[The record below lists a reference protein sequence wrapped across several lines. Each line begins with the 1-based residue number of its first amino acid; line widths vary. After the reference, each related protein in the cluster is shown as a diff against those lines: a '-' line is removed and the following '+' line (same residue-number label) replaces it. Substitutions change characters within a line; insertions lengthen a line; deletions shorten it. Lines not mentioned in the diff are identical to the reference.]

1 MAASIPISDN
11 LSDKR
16 WLQGPVADVVLGG
29 GLLYVPVLLVLL
41 VGGPGVREAM
51 PFFAVP
57 LLLLLFSAPHIGATL
72 VRVYER
78 PADRQAYSLFAFWA
92 TALIAIL
99 CVASFFVQGVGSV
112 FITIYLTIVP
122 WHFTGQNY
130 GVALVLLKRQ
140 GIEVTPDTK
149 RYVYAAF
156 VLPFALFLLA
166 LHGSQPTSVEYA
178 PLNTSGTHFEF
189 LSLGIPGAIQGP
201 AVILGIL
208 AYLWVLGECVL
219 RLRGLGSARQLLPG
233 AGVFFSQALWFAA
246 PVIAAVL
253 LDPEDLGPFSQSYA
267 AFTFTWISVMHGAQY
282 LWITN
287 YFVKKERPESTTP
300 RFLLRSMLMGTAIYG
315 IPVLILAP
323 ALSGRIAFGG
333 LELMLAAGLNI
344 HHIVLDSA
352 IWKLRNAR
360 IAKIL
365 LRGGDADGGEIA
377 APGVPWVRI
386 GVLAS
391 GCIGAAFML
400 LGPAEREFGIRR
412 AGERGDVARMQTAS
426 RRMAWMGRDDATLHA
441 DIGFRLGQAGD
452 VDGALREFERSNA
465 LEPNVV
471 SWLNIGAL
479 QEGAGRVDAAL
490 AAYEQALA
498 LDPDDVSALHYAGR
512 AFLKAGRPERARP
525 LLERA
530 VVLAP
535 ERADLREMLAEATP
549 G

>member
-1 MAASIPISDN
+1 MAASITTSDN
-11 LSDKR
+11 R
-16 WLQGPVADVVLGG
+16 WLQGPISDVVLGG

-41 VGGPGVREAM
+41 VGGPAVREAM

-57 LLLLLFSAPHIGATL
+57 LLLLMFSAPHIGATL

-78 PADRQAYSLFAFWA
+78 PEDRRAYSLFAFWA
-92 TALIAIL
+92 TAAIAVF

-112 FITIYLTIVP
+112 FITIYLTVVP

-140 GIEVTPDTK
+140 GIEVTPETK

-166 LHGSQPTSVEYA
+166 LHGSEPTSVEYA
-178 PLNTSGTHFEF
+178 PLNTSGTRFEF
-189 LSLGIPGAIQGP
+189 LSLGIPGVIQGP
-201 AVILGIL
+201 AVILCIL
-208 AYLWVLGECVL
+208 AYLWVLGECAL
-219 RLRGLGSARQLLPG
+219 RLRGLGSAKQLLPG

-246 PVIAAVL
+246 PVVAAVL
-253 LDPEDLGPFSQSYA
+253 LDPEDLGPFSQRYA

-287 YFVKKERPESTTP
+287 YFVKKERPETTAP

-333 LELMLAAGLNI
+333 LELMLAAALNI

-365 LRGGDADGGEIA
+365 LRGSGEAQVGVA
-377 APGVPWVRI
+377 APGFPWVRAL
-386 GVLAS
+386 VLTS

-400 LGPAEREFGIRR
+400 LGPAEREFGVRR
-412 AGERGDVARMQTAS
+412 AGERGDVARMQTAA
-426 RRMAWMGRDDATLHA
+426 RRMHWMGRDDAKLHS

-452 VDGALREFERSNA
+452 VDGAFIEFERSNA
-465 LEPNVV
+465 IEPNVV
-471 SWLNIGAL
+471 AWTNIGAL
-479 QEGAGRVDAAL
+479 HEREGRFDGAL
-490 AAYEQALA
+490 SSYEQALA
-498 LDPDDVSALHYAGR
+498 IAPDDVDALHYAGR
-512 AFLKAGRPERARP
+512 VLLKAGRPETARP

-530 VVLAP
+530 VALEPAREDVRALLAGVP
-535 ERADLREMLAEATP
+535 S